1 MTERIAIVGGGTGGV
16 VLANDLAER
25 LAPEIDAGEVEVV
38 LFNDDPDHVYKPVWL
53 YVAFGKREPADGRR
67 ALADLVDDRVDLRVD
82 YIADVDTEA
91 QTLEPVDAP
100 ELVPYDRLVLAT
112 GAQLAP
118 DAVPGLAEG
127 AHQFYGEA
135 GAERLRDELVE
146 FTGGHL
152 VLSVVGTPHMCP
164 AAPLE
169 FVLMADDWFR
179 QRGLRDDVEITYTY
193 PIMRVH
199 GNEQIAEWARPIL
212 DSRDIRIETMFNA
225 ESVDPDEGTLTSM
238 EGTTLDYDALV
249 AIPPHTGSDLIADAG
264 LGEGGWVDVD
274 PHTLEATSH
283 EGVYALGDAAAV
295 GVPKAGSA
303 AHYQANVVGQRI
315 ASEVRGRTPTA
326 TYDGKTLCF
335 VETGMDA
342 ATFVE
347 FDYDNP
353 PEPVR
358 PSQQL
363 HWAKLAYN
371 KSYWLTARGL
381 L

>member
-264 LGEGGWVDVD
+264 LGDGGWVDVD

-303 AHYQANVVGQRI
+303 AHYQANVVGQRV